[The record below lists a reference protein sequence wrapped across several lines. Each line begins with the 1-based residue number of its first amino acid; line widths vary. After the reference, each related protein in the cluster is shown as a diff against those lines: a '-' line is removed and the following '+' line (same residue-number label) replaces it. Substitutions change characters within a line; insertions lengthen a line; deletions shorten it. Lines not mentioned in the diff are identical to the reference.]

1 MPKNVTIKPVDELSY
16 EEAMAELEKIVAT
29 LETDQK
35 SLDQA
40 MQLFERG
47 QALAVRCNALLEA
60 AQLKIQKLT
69 GDMLVSYSEEE
80 E

>member
-1 MPKNVTIKPVDELSY
+1 MPKNVSIKPVEELSY
-16 EEAMAELEKIVAT
+16 EEAMAELEKIVST
-29 LETDQK
+29 LESDQK

-40 MQLFERG
+40 MQSFERG
-47 QALAVRCNALLEA
+47 QALAVRCNELLEA

-69 GDMLVSYSEEE
+69 DGMLSPYSEEE

>member
-1 MPKNVTIKPVDELSY
+1 MPKNVSIKPVEELAY
-16 EEAMAELEKIVAT
+16 EEAMAELEKIVST
-29 LETDQK
+29 LEGEQK

-47 QALAVRCNALLEA
+47 QALAARCNALLED

-69 GDMLVSYSEEE
+69 EGMLSPYSEEE

>member
-1 MPKNVTIKPVDELSY
+1 MPKNVSIKPVEELSY
-16 EEAMAELEKIVAT
+16 EEAMAELVKIVST
-29 LETDQK
+29 LESDQK

-40 MQLFERG
+40 MQSFERG
-47 QALAVRCNALLEA
+47 QALAVRCNELLEA

-69 GDMLVSYSEEE
+69 DGMLSPYSEEE

>member
-1 MPKNVTIKPVDELSY
+1 MPKNVSIKPVEELAY
-16 EEAMAELEKIVAT
+16 EEAMAELEKIVST
-29 LETDQK
+29 LEGDQK

-47 QALAVRCNALLEA
+47 QALAARCNALLED

-69 GDMLVSYSEEE
+69 EGMLSPYSEEE

>member
-1 MPKNVTIKPVDELSY
+1 MPKNVSIKPVDELSY
-16 EEAMAELEKIVAT
+16 EEAMAELEKIVST
-29 LETDQK
+29 LESDQK

-69 GDMLVSYSEEE
+69 DGMLNPYSEEE

>member
-69 GDMLVSYSEEE
+69 DGMLSPYSEEE